1 MCGIAGGNLFTLDSI
16 KQSLDDTK
24 HRGYDAQLVFNDG
37 DMTLGHNRLSIQ
49 DLSENANQPF
59 TDSTGRYT
67 IVYNGELWK
76 SMLKYRTEL
85 EQKYNFITK
94 NSDTEL
100 LLYMFI
106 EYKEK
111 CFEMLD
117 GMFSFAI
124 YDKEEQKIWMGRDWV
139 GRLPFYYFHRKGKL
153 AFSSERKGLTKS
165 LDVRNKHIKVV
176 SPSHYYCF
184 HIEDKRLEKVKYYS
198 VPNRIVEE
206 PKDKIVK
213 NIREK
218 IELAVDNELISD
230 VPVCTILSG
239 GIDSVIITYLL
250 SKKVKN
256 LEAFVVSNG
265 IDEKKKD
272 DLYYARKAAKF
283 MNIPL
288 NEVIID
294 DEYVMNNLKDTIYA
308 VEDYKWVQVSPAVAQ
323 LPMSKAIYAKGY
335 KVVFGG
341 EGSDE
346 IFGSYGHIFAWK
358 WKDDDYHQARIDL
371 IEKLHEKNLVRTNKA
386 MMYGGTVELRT
397 PFLDKNFVEYGLGIP
412 PQYKKI
418 DNHWKPLLREA
429 FVGEI
434 PEDILWRP
442 KKTFQVGCHT
452 DFLQDHKELM
462 AGYFKELFDKERK
475 SIFW

>member
-1 MCGIAGGNLFTLDSI
+1 MCGIAGGNLFTTDTI
-16 KQSLDDTK
+16 KESLDDTK
-24 HRGYDAQLVFNDG
+24 HRGYDAQLVYEDG
-37 DMTLGHNRLSIQ
+37 DTNLGHNRLSIQ

-76 SMLKYRTEL
+76 SMLKYRNEL
-85 EQKYNFITK
+85 EKKYNFITE

-106 EYKEK
+106 EYGVEV
-111 CFEMLD
+111 FQILD

-124 YDKEEQKIWMGRDWV
+124 YDKEEQKIWMGRDWI

-176 SPSHYYCF
+176 LPSHYYCF
-184 HIEDKRLEKVKYYS
+184 DIKNKMLDKDKYYS

-206 PKDKIVK
+206 PKDEIVK

-250 SKKVKN
+250 SKKVDN

-265 IDEKKKD
+265 INDKKKD
-272 DLYYARKAAKF
+272 DLYYARKAAEF
-283 MNIPL
+283 MKIPL

-294 DEYVMNNLKDTIYA
+294 DDFIMSNLKDTIYA

-323 LPMSKAIYAKGY
+323 LPMSKAIHEKGY

-358 WKDDDYHQARIDL
+358 WKDNDYHEARIDL

-434 PEDILWRP
+434 PDDILWRP

-452 DFLQDHKELM
+452 DFLQNHKELM
-462 AGYFKELFDKERK
+462 SGYFDELFDKEK
-475 SIFW
+475 ESIFW

>member
-1 MCGIAGGNLFTLDSI
+1 MCGIAGGNLFTIDTI
-16 KQSLDDTK
+16 KESLDDTK
-24 HRGYDAQLVFNDG
+24 HRGYDAQQVFEDG
-37 DMTLGHNRLSIQ
+37 DIVLGHNRLSIQ
-49 DLSENANQPF
+49 DLSETANQPF

-76 SMLKYRTEL
+76 SMLKYRNEL
-85 EQKYNFITK
+85 EKKYNFITE

-106 EYKEK
+106 EYGVEV
-111 CFEMLD
+111 FQILD

-124 YDKEEQKIWMGRDWV
+124 HDKQEQKIWMGRDWI

-176 SPSHYYCF
+176 LPSHYYCF

-272 DLYYARKAAKF
+272 DLYYARKASEF
-283 MNIPL
+283 MKIPL

-294 DEYVMNNLKDTIYA
+294 DEYVMSNLEDTVYA
-308 VEDYKWVQVSPAVAQ
+308 VEDDKWVQVSPAVAQ
-323 LPMSKAIYAKGY
+323 LPMSKAIHEKGY

-346 IFGSYGHIFAWK
+346 IFGSYGHIFAFK
-358 WKDDDYHQARIDL
+358 WKDKDYHEARIDL

-397 PFLDKNFVEYGLGIP
+397 PFLDKDFVEYGLGIP

-429 FVGEI
+429 FQGEI
-434 PEDILWRP
+434 PDDILWRP

-462 AGYFKELFDKERK
+462 AGYFKELFDKEK
-475 SIFW
+475 ESIFW

>member
-1 MCGIAGGNLFTLDSI
+1 MCGIAGGNLFTKDTI
-16 KQSLDDTK
+16 QQSLNDTK
-24 HRGYDAQLVFNDG
+24 HRGYDAQQVFQD
-37 DMTLGHNRLSIQ
+37 DEVFLGHNRLSIQ
-49 DLSENANQPF
+49 DLSETANQPF
-59 TDSTGRYT
+59 SDISGRYT
-67 IVYNGELWK
+67 IVYNGELWR
-76 SMLKYRTEL
+76 SMTKYRESL
-85 EQKYNFITK
+85 EKKYEFRTT

-106 EYKEK
+106 EYGEEV
-111 CFEMLD
+111 FQLLD

-139 GRLPFYYFHRKGKL
+139 GRLPFYYYHRNGKL

-165 LDVRNKHIKVV
+165 LGTTNKFIKVV
-176 SPSHYYCF
+176 LPSHYYCF
-184 HIEDKRLEKVKYYS
+184 NMKAKTIEKARYYKI
-198 VPNRIVEE
+198 PDRIVEE
-206 PKDKIVK
+206 PKEVIVK

-265 IDEKKKD
+265 INERKKD
-272 DLYYARKAAKF
+272 DLYYARKAAEF
-283 MNIPL
+283 MKIPL

-294 DEYVMNNLKDTIYA
+294 DEYVMSNLEDTVYA
-308 VEDYKWVQVSPAVAQ
+308 VEDHKWVQVSPAVAQ
-323 LPMSKAIYAKGY
+323 LPMSKAIHEKGY

-346 IFGSYGHIFAWK
+346 IFGSYGHIFAFK
-358 WKDDDYHQARIDL
+358 WKDNDYHEARIDL

-397 PFLDKNFVEYGLGIP
+397 PFLDKDFVEYGLGIP

-429 FVGEI
+429 FQGEI
-434 PEDILWRP
+434 PDDILWRP

>member
-1 MCGIAGGNLFTLDSI
+1 MCGIAGGNLFTTDTI
-16 KQSLDDTK
+16 KESLDDTK
-24 HRGYDAQLVFNDG
+24 HRGYDAQLVYEDG
-37 DMTLGHNRLSIQ
+37 DTNLGHNRLSIQ

-76 SMLKYRTEL
+76 SMLKYRNEL
-85 EQKYNFITK
+85 EKKYNFITE

-106 EYKEK
+106 EYGVEV
-111 CFEMLD
+111 FQILD

-124 YDKEEQKIWMGRDWV
+124 YDKQEQKIWMGRDWI

-176 SPSHYYCF
+176 LPSHYYCF
-184 HIEDKRLEKVKYYS
+184 DIKNKMLDKAKYYS

-206 PKDKIVK
+206 PKDEIVK

-250 SKKVKN
+250 SKKVDN

-265 IDEKKKD
+265 INDKKKD
-272 DLYYARKAAKF
+272 DLYYARKAAEF
-283 MNIPL
+283 MKIPL

-294 DEYVMNNLKDTIYA
+294 DDFIMSNLKDTIYA

-323 LPMSKAIYAKGY
+323 LPMSKAIHEKGY

-358 WKDDDYHQARIDL
+358 WKDNDYHEARIDL

-434 PEDILWRP
+434 PDDILWRP

-452 DFLQDHKELM
+452 DFLQNHKELM
-462 AGYFKELFDKERK
+462 SGYFDELFDKEK
-475 SIFW
+475 ESIFW

>member
-1 MCGIAGGNLFTLDSI
+1 MCGIAGGNLFTIDTI
-16 KQSLDDTK
+16 KESLDDTK
-24 HRGYDAQLVFNDG
+24 HRGHDAQQVFQHD
-37 DMTLGHNRLSIQ
+37 DVLLGHNRLSIQ
-49 DLSENANQPF
+49 DLSDIANQPF

-76 SMLKYRTEL
+76 SMTKYRKPL
-85 EQKYNFITK
+85 EKKYNFITN

-106 EYKEK
+106 EYGVEV
-111 CFEMLD
+111 FQLLD
-117 GMFSFAI
+117 GMFSFTI
-124 YDKEEQKIWMGRDWV
+124 YDKEEQKFWMGRDWV
-139 GRLPFYYFHRKGKL
+139 GRLPFYYFHRNGKI

-165 LDVRNKHIKVV
+165 LDVVNKNIKVV
-176 SPSHYYCF
+176 LPSHYYCF
-184 HIEDKRLEKVKYYS
+184 DIKNKLLNKVKYYT

-206 PKDKIVK
+206 PKDEIVK

-218 IELAVDNELISD
+218 IELAVENELISD

-265 IDEKKKD
+265 IDKRKKD
-272 DLYYARKAAKF
+272 DLYYARKAA
-283 MNIPL
+283 
-288 NEVIID
+288 E
-294 DEYVMNNLKDTIYA
+294 LKDTIYA
-308 VEDYKWVQVSPAVAQ
+308 VEDHKWVQVSPAVAQ
-323 LPMSKAIYAKGY
+323 LPMSKAIHEKGY

-358 WKDDDYHQARIDL
+358 WKDNDYHEARIDL

-412 PQYKKI
+412 PKYKKI

-429 FVGEI
+429 FIGEI
-434 PEDILWRP
+434 PDDILWRP

-462 AGYFKELFDKERK
+462 SEYFDELFDKEK
-475 SIFW
+475 ESIFW

>member
-1 MCGIAGGNLFTLDSI
+1 MCGIAGGNLFTTDTI
-16 KQSLDDTK
+16 KESLDDTK
-24 HRGYDAQLVFNDG
+24 HRGYDAQLVYEDG
-37 DMTLGHNRLSIQ
+37 DTNLGHNRLSIQ

-76 SMLKYRTEL
+76 SMLKYRNEL
-85 EQKYNFITK
+85 EKKYNFITE

-106 EYKEK
+106 EYGVEV
-111 CFEMLD
+111 FQILD

-124 YDKEEQKIWMGRDWV
+124 YDKEEQKIWMGRDWI

-176 SPSHYYCF
+176 LPSHYYCF
-184 HIEDKRLEKVKYYS
+184 DIKNKMLDKAKYYS

-206 PKDKIVK
+206 PKDEIVK

-250 SKKVKN
+250 SKKVDN

-265 IDEKKKD
+265 INDKKKD
-272 DLYYARKAAKF
+272 DLYYARKAAEF
-283 MNIPL
+283 MKIPL

-294 DEYVMNNLKDTIYA
+294 DDFIMSNLKDTIYA

-323 LPMSKAIYAKGY
+323 LPMSKAIHEKGY

-358 WKDDDYHQARIDL
+358 WKDNDYHEARIDL

-434 PEDILWRP
+434 PDDILWRP

-452 DFLQDHKELM
+452 DFLQNHKELM
-462 AGYFKELFDKERK
+462 SGYFDELFDKEK
-475 SIFW
+475 ESIFW

>member
-1 MCGIAGGNLFTLDSI
+1 MCGIAGGNLFTIDTI
-16 KQSLDDTK
+16 KESLDDTK
-24 HRGYDAQLVFNDG
+24 HRGHDAQQVFQHD
-37 DMTLGHNRLSIQ
+37 DVLLGHNRLSIQ
-49 DLSENANQPF
+49 DLSDIANQPF

-76 SMLKYRTEL
+76 SMTKYRKPL
-85 EQKYNFITK
+85 EKKYNFITN

-106 EYKEK
+106 EYGVEV
-111 CFEMLD
+111 FQLLD
-117 GMFSFAI
+117 GMFSFTI
-124 YDKEEQKIWMGRDWV
+124 YDKEEQKFWMGRDWV

-165 LDVRNKHIKVV
+165 LKVRNKHIKVV
-176 SPSHYYCF
+176 LPSHYYCF
-184 HIEDKRLEKVKYYS
+184 DMNNKLLDKVRYYS

-206 PKDKIVK
+206 PKDVIVK

-218 IELAVDNELISD
+218 IELAVENELISD

-239 GIDSVIITYLL
+239 GIDSVVITYLL

-265 IDEKKKD
+265 IDKRKKD
-272 DLYYARKAAKF
+272 DLYYARKAAEF
-283 MNIPL
+283 MKIPL

-294 DEYVMNNLKDTIYA
+294 DDYIMKNLKDTIYA
-308 VEDYKWVQVSPAVAQ
+308 VEDHKWVQVSPAVAQ
-323 LPMSKAIYAKGY
+323 LPMSKAIHKKGY

-358 WKDDDYHQARIDL
+358 WKDNDYHEARIDL

-412 PQYKKI
+412 PKYKKI

-429 FVGEI
+429 FQGEI
-434 PEDILWRP
+434 PDDILWRP

-462 AGYFKELFDKERK
+462 SEYFDELFDKEK
-475 SIFW
+475 ESIFW

>member
-1 MCGIAGGNLFTLDSI
+1 MCGIAGGNLFTTDTI
-16 KQSLDDTK
+16 KESLDDTK
-24 HRGYDAQLVFNDG
+24 HRGYDAQLVYEDG
-37 DMTLGHNRLSIQ
+37 DTNLGHNRLSIQ

-76 SMLKYRTEL
+76 SMLKYRNEL
-85 EQKYNFITK
+85 EKKYNFITE

-106 EYKEK
+106 EYGVEV
-111 CFEMLD
+111 FQILD

-124 YDKEEQKIWMGRDWV
+124 YDKQEQKIWMGRDWI

-176 SPSHYYCF
+176 LPSHYYCF
-184 HIEDKRLEKVKYYS
+184 DMKYKLLYKAKYYS
-198 VPNRIVEE
+198 VTNRIVEE
-206 PKDKIVK
+206 PKDEIVK

-250 SKKVKN
+250 SKKVDN

-265 IDEKKKD
+265 INDKKKD
-272 DLYYARKAAKF
+272 DLYYARKAAEF
-283 MNIPL
+283 MKIPL

-294 DEYVMNNLKDTIYA
+294 DDFIMSNLKDTIYA

-323 LPMSKAIYAKGY
+323 LPMSKAIHEKGY

-358 WKDDDYHQARIDL
+358 WKDNDYHEARIDL

-434 PEDILWRP
+434 PDDILWRP

-452 DFLQDHKELM
+452 DFLQNHKELM
-462 AGYFKELFDKERK
+462 SGYFDELFDKEK
-475 SIFW
+475 ESIFW